1 MGRQLPPSHLK
12 VPPGPHAF
20 PQRYSLGDTVIVNQF
35 SGIEKAIPAIP
46 SLPGFRTSAGM
57 FTFGLWWSCDLDRHD
72 VKNQLL
78 EMHDNNMELDANTS
92 LQRSS
97 HL

>member
-35 SGIEKAIPAIP
+35 SGFERAIPAIP
-46 SLPGFRTSAGM
+46 SLPGFRTSAGTL
-57 FTFGLWWSCDLDRHD
+57 FW
-72 VKNQLL
+72 LL
-78 EMHDNNMELDANTS
+78 VIGVLV
-92 LQRSS
+92 
-97 HL
+97 

>member
-1 MGRQLPPSHLK
+1 MRRQLPPSHLK

-20 PQRYSLGDTVIVNQF
+20 PRQQFLGQDTVVVNHY

-57 FTFGLWWSCDLDRHD
+57 SKFTFHWPLPCHGRVLGCCPGEEPT
-72 VKNQLL
+72 KNTTMQV
-78 EMHDNNMELDANTS
+78 AIG
-92 LQRSS
+92 
-97 HL
+97 